1 MVQSPSLASFLN
13 LTLHAGKCGFI
24 FFYLDYLIRTFV
36 SFYLF
41 IYLLFKGQMWQ
52 GNILSK
58 TYLLT
63 LLGDVKR
70 KSKLRDT
77 LRQGEIVAL
86 REGES
91 RWDDMWAK

>member
-1 MVQSPSLASFLN
+1 ME
-13 LTLHAGKCGFI
+13 
-24 FFYLDYLIRTFV
+24 
-36 SFYLF
+36 
-41 IYLLFKGQMWQ
+41 
-52 GNILSK
+52 

>member
-13 LTLHAGKCGFI
+13 LILHAGKCGFI
-24 FFYLDYLIRTFV
+24 FLYPDYLILPF
-36 SFYLF
+36 
-41 IYLLFKGQMWQ
+41 FKKGHMRQ

-58 TYLLT
+58 IYHLT
-63 LLGDVKR
+63 LLGDLKR